1 MFLKYKLKFL
11 SLLPPLSL
19 SGGVKG
25 SASFSIVSSF
35 VAPQFIHVYIL
46 IPVDEVV
53 GDSVIIP
60 PAYTQFAANSAQIQ
74 PFGQLFWYSV

>member
-19 SGGVKG
+19 SGGVES
-25 SASFSIVSSF
+25 SASFSIASSF
-35 VAPQFIHVYIL
+35 AAPQFIHVYVL

-53 GDSVIIP
+53 GDSVITPVFHIC
-60 PAYTQFAANSAQIQ
+60 SV
-74 PFGQLFWYSV
+74 FGITLPYESRALQSLQ